1 MSEKTKIVD
10 DHGNTYTIT
19 DNTDEVVDALKLA
32 ILRALERC
40 GSQAEGYAK
49 DLCPVSDTGEKTLQQ
64 SITHAVDPK
73 KNAVYIGTHV
83 EYGAYVELG
92 TGKYYPGGRPEPW
105 NYQDENDEWHHT
117 EGQEAQPYLVPAA
130 KNHAQ
135 TYRNIFKD
143 ELGS

>member
-1 MSEKTKIVD
+1 MPNNNI
-10 DHGNTYTIT
+10 TILE
-19 DNTDEVVDALKLA
+19 DNSKLFGDELKRA

-49 DLCPVSDTGEKTLQQ
+49 DLCPISDTGEKTLQQ
-64 SITHAVDPK
+64 SITHKIDQ
-73 KNAVYIGTHV
+73 KNNEVYVGTNV

-92 TGKYYPGGRPEPW
+92 TGKYYPGGRPTPL
-105 NYQDENDEWHHT
+105 NYEDENGDWHHT

-130 KNHAQ
+130 KDHAQ

-143 ELGS
+143 ELGT

>member
-1 MSEKTKIVD
+1 MSKV
-10 DHGNTYTIT
+10 TILE
-19 DNTDEVVDALKLA
+19 DNTKLFGDELKKA

-64 SITHAVDPK
+64 SITHAVNPK
-73 KNAVYIGTHV
+73 ANEVFIGTHV

-92 TGKYYPGGRPEPW
+92 TGKYYPGGRPTPW
-105 NYQDENDEWHHT
+105 NYQDENDDWHHT
-117 EGQEAQPYLVPAA
+117 EGQKAQPYLVPAA
-130 KNHAQ
+130 KDHTQ
-135 TYRNIFKD
+135 TYQNIFKD

>member
-1 MSEKTKIVD
+1 MP
-10 DHGNTYTIT
+10 NNNIT
-19 DNTDEVVDALKLA
+19 VLEDNTKLFGDELKRA

-49 DLCPVSDTGEKTLQQ
+49 DLCPISDTGEKTLQQ
-64 SITHAVDPK
+64 SITHKIDQ
-73 KNAVYIGTHV
+73 KNNEVYVGTNV

-92 TGKYYPGGRPEPW
+92 TGKYYPGGRPTPW
-105 NYQDENDEWHHT
+105 NYEDENGDWHHT

-130 KNHAQ
+130 KDHAQ

-143 ELGS
+143 ELGT

>member
-1 MSEKTKIVD
+1 MP
-10 DHGNTYTIT
+10 NNNIT
-19 DNTDEVVDALKLA
+19 VLEDNTKLFGDELKRA

-49 DLCPVSDTGEKTLQQ
+49 DLCPISDTGEKTLQQ
-64 SITHAVDPK
+64 SITHKIDQ
-73 KNAVYIGTHV
+73 KNNEVYVGTNV

-92 TGKYYPGGRPEPW
+92 TGKYYPGGRPTPW
-105 NYQDENDEWHHT
+105 NYEDEKGDWHHT

-130 KNHAQ
+130 KDHAQ

-143 ELGS
+143 ELGT

>member
-1 MSEKTKIVD
+1 MPID
-10 DHGNTYTIT
+10 NITILK
-19 DNTDEVVDALKLA
+19 DNSKLFGDELKRA

-49 DLCPVSDTGEKTLQQ
+49 DLCPISDTGEKTLQQ
-64 SITHAVDPK
+64 SITHKIDE
-73 KNAVYIGTHV
+73 KNEDVYIGTNV

-92 TGKYYPGGRPEPW
+92 TGKHYPGGRPTPW
-105 NYQDENDEWHHT
+105 NYEDENGDWHHT

-130 KNHAQ
+130 KDHAQ

-143 ELGS
+143 EIGT

>member
-1 MSEKTKIVD
+1 MPNNKI
-10 DHGNTYTIT
+10 TILE
-19 DNTDEVVDALKLA
+19 DNSKLFGDELKRA

-49 DLCPVSDTGEKTLQQ
+49 DLCPISDTGEKTLQQ
-64 SITHAVDPK
+64 SITHKIDQ
-73 KNAVYIGTHV
+73 KNNEVYVGTNV

-92 TGKYYPGGRPEPW
+92 TGKYYPGGRPTPW
-105 NYQDENDEWHHT
+105 NYEDENGDWHHT

-130 KNHAQ
+130 KDHSQ

-143 ELGS
+143 ELGE

>member
-1 MSEKTKIVD
+1 MPNNNI
-10 DHGNTYTIT
+10 TILE
-19 DNTDEVVDALKLA
+19 DNTKLFGDELKRA

-49 DLCPVSDTGEKTLQQ
+49 DLCPISDTGEKTLQQ
-64 SITHAVDPK
+64 SITHKIDQ
-73 KNAVYIGTHV
+73 KNNEVYVGTNV

-92 TGKYYPGGRPEPW
+92 TGKYYPGGRLTPW
-105 NYQDENDEWHHT
+105 NYEDENGDWHHT

-130 KNHAQ
+130 KDHAQ

-143 ELGS
+143 ELGT

>member
-1 MSEKTKIVD
+1 MPNNNITILEDNTKIF
-10 DHGNTYTIT
+10 G
-19 DNTDEVVDALKLA
+19 DELKRA

-49 DLCPVSDTGEKTLQQ
+49 DLCPISDTGEKTLQQ
-64 SITHAVDPK
+64 SITHKIDE
-73 KNAVYIGTHV
+73 KNEDVYIGTNV

-92 TGKYYPGGRPEPW
+92 TGKHYPGGRPTPW
-105 NYQDENDEWHHT
+105 NYEDENGDWHHT

-130 KNHAQ
+130 KDHAQ

-143 ELGS
+143 ELGT

>member
-92 TGKYYPGGRPEPW
+92 TGKYYPGGRPTPW

-117 EGQEAQPYLVPAA
+117 EGVEARPYLVPAA
-130 KNHAQ
+130 KDHAQ

>member
-1 MSEKTKIVD
+1 MPID
-10 DHGNTYTIT
+10 NITILK
-19 DNTDEVVDALKLA
+19 DNSKLFGDELKRA

-49 DLCPVSDTGEKTLQQ
+49 DLCPISDTGEKTLQQ
-64 SITHAVDPK
+64 AITHKIDQ
-73 KNAVYIGTHV
+73 KNNEVYVGTNV

-92 TGKYYPGGRPEPW
+92 TGKYYPGGRPTPW
-105 NYQDENDEWHHT
+105 NYEDENGDWHHT

-130 KNHAQ
+130 KDHAQ

-143 ELGS
+143 ELGT

>member
-1 MSEKTKIVD
+1 MPNNNI
-10 DHGNTYTIT
+10 TILE
-19 DNTDEVVDALKLA
+19 DNTKLFGDELKRA

-49 DLCPVSDTGEKTLQQ
+49 DLCPISDTGEKTLQQ
-64 SITHAVDPK
+64 SITHKIDQ
-73 KNAVYIGTHV
+73 KNNEVYVGTNV

-92 TGKYYPGGRPEPW
+92 TGKYYPGGRPTPW
-105 NYQDENDEWHHT
+105 NYEDENGDWHHT

-130 KNHAQ
+130 KDHTQ

-143 ELGS
+143 ELGT

>member
-1 MSEKTKIVD
+1 MSEKVKIVD
-10 DHGNTYTIT
+10 DHGNSYEIE
-19 DNTDEVVDALKLA
+19 DNTEEVVNALKLA

-40 GSQAEGYAK
+40 GSQCEGYAK

-64 SITHAVDPK
+64 SITHAVDTGSET
-73 KNAVYIGTHV
+73 VYIGTNV

-92 TGKYYPGGRPEPW
+92 TGKYYPGGRPTPW
-105 NYQDENDEWHHT
+105 NYQDQDGEWHHT
-117 EGQEAQPYLVPAA
+117 EGSQAQPYLVPAA
-130 KNHAQ
+130 RDHRQ

>member
-1 MSEKTKIVD
+1 MPNNNI
-10 DHGNTYTIT
+10 TILE
-19 DNTDEVVDALKLA
+19 DNTKLFGDELKRA

-49 DLCPVSDTGEKTLQQ
+49 DLCPISDTGEKTLQQ
-64 SITHAVDPK
+64 SITHKIDQ
-73 KNAVYIGTHV
+73 KNNEVYVGTNV

-92 TGKYYPGGRPEPW
+92 TGKYYPGGRPTPW
-105 NYQDENDEWHHT
+105 NYEDENGDWHHT

-130 KNHAQ
+130 KDHAQ

-143 ELGS
+143 ELGA

>member
-1 MSEKTKIVD
+1 MPNNNI
-10 DHGNTYTIT
+10 TILE
-19 DNTDEVVDALKLA
+19 DNTKLFGDELKRA

-49 DLCPVSDTGEKTLQQ
+49 DLCPISDTGEKTLQQ
-64 SITHAVDPK
+64 SITHKIDE
-73 KNAVYIGTHV
+73 KNEEVYIGTNV

-92 TGKYYPGGRPEPW
+92 TGKYYPGGRPTPW
-105 NYQDENDEWHHT
+105 NYEDENGDWHHT

-130 KNHAQ
+130 KDHAQ

-143 ELGS
+143 ELGT

>member
-1 MSEKTKIVD
+1 MSNNNI
-10 DHGNTYTIT
+10 TILE
-19 DNTDEVVDALKLA
+19 DNTKLFGDELKRA

-49 DLCPVSDTGEKTLQQ
+49 DLCPISDTGEKTLQQ
-64 SITHAVDPK
+64 SITHKIDQ
-73 KNAVYIGTHV
+73 KNNEVYVGTNV

-92 TGKYYPGGRPEPW
+92 TGKYYPGGRPTPW
-105 NYQDENDEWHHT
+105 NYEDENGDWHHT

-130 KNHAQ
+130 KDHAQ

-143 ELGS
+143 ELGT

>member
-1 MSEKTKIVD
+1 MPNNNI
-10 DHGNTYTIT
+10 TILE
-19 DNTDEVVDALKLA
+19 DNTKLFGDELKRA

-49 DLCPVSDTGEKTLQQ
+49 DLCPISDTGEKTLQQ
-64 SITHAVDPK
+64 SITHKIDQ
-73 KNAVYIGTHV
+73 KNNEVYVGTNV

-92 TGKYYPGGRPEPW
+92 TGKYYPGGRPTPW
-105 NYQDENDEWHHT
+105 NYEDENGDWHHT

-130 KNHAQ
+130 KDHAQ

-143 ELGS
+143 ELGT

>member
-1 MSEKTKIVD
+1 MPNDNI
-10 DHGNTYTIT
+10 TILK
-19 DNTDEVVDALKLA
+19 DNTKLFGDELKRA

-49 DLCPVSDTGEKTLQQ
+49 DLCPISDTGEKTLQQ
-64 SITHAVDPK
+64 SITHKIDRE
-73 KNAVYIGTHV
+73 NEEVYIGTNV

-92 TGKYYPGGRPEPW
+92 TGKHYPGGRPTPW
-105 NYQDENDEWHHT
+105 NYEDENGEWHHT

-130 KNHAQ
+130 RDHAQ

-143 ELGS
+143 ELG

>member
-1 MSEKTKIVD
+1 MPNNNI
-10 DHGNTYTIT
+10 TILE
-19 DNTDEVVDALKLA
+19 DNTKLFGDELKRA

-49 DLCPVSDTGEKTLQQ
+49 DLCPISDTGEKTLQQ
-64 SITHAVDPK
+64 SITHKIDQ
-73 KNAVYIGTHV
+73 KNNEVYVGTNV

-92 TGKYYPGGRPEPW
+92 TGKYYPGGRPTPW
-105 NYQDENDEWHHT
+105 NYEDENGDWHHT

-130 KNHAQ
+130 KDHAQ

-143 ELGS
+143 ELES

>member
-1 MSEKTKIVD
+1 MPNNNITVLEDNTKIF
-10 DHGNTYTIT
+10 G
-19 DNTDEVVDALKLA
+19 DELKRA

-49 DLCPVSDTGEKTLQQ
+49 DLCPISDTGEKTLQQ
-64 SITHAVDPK
+64 SITHKIDQ
-73 KNAVYIGTHV
+73 KNNEVYVGTNV

-92 TGKYYPGGRPEPW
+92 TGKYYPGGRPTPW
-105 NYQDENDEWHHT
+105 NYEDENGDWHHT

-130 KNHAQ
+130 KDHTQ

-143 ELGS
+143 ELGT

>member
-1 MSEKTKIVD
+1 MSID
-10 DHGNTYTIT
+10 NITILK
-19 DNTDEVVDALKLA
+19 DNSKLFGDELKRA

-49 DLCPVSDTGEKTLQQ
+49 DLCPISDTGEKTLQQ
-64 SITHAVDPK
+64 SITHKIDE
-73 KNAVYIGTHV
+73 KNEDVYIGTNV

-92 TGKYYPGGRPEPW
+92 TGKHYPGGRPTPW
-105 NYQDENDEWHHT
+105 NYEDENGDWHHT

-130 KNHAQ
+130 KDHAQ

-143 ELGS
+143 ELGT

>member
-1 MSEKTKIVD
+1 MPNNNI
-10 DHGNTYTIT
+10 TILE
-19 DNTDEVVDALKLA
+19 DNTKLFGDELKRA

-49 DLCPVSDTGEKTLQQ
+49 DLCPISDTGEKTLQQ
-64 SITHAVDPK
+64 SITHKIDQ
-73 KNAVYIGTHV
+73 KNNEVYVGTNV

-92 TGKYYPGGRPEPW
+92 TGKYYPGGRPTPW
-105 NYQDENDEWHHT
+105 NYEDENGDWHHI

-130 KNHAQ
+130 KDHAQ

-143 ELGS
+143 ELGT

>member
-1 MSEKTKIVD
+1 MPNNNI
-10 DHGNTYTIT
+10 TILE
-19 DNTDEVVDALKLA
+19 DNTKLFADELKRA

-49 DLCPVSDTGEKTLQQ
+49 DLCPISDTGEKTLQQ
-64 SITHAVDPK
+64 SITHKIDQ
-73 KNAVYIGTHV
+73 KNNEVYVGTNV

-92 TGKYYPGGRPEPW
+92 TGKYYPGGRPTPW
-105 NYQDENDEWHHT
+105 NYEDENGDWHHT

-130 KNHAQ
+130 KDHAQ

-143 ELGS
+143 ELGT

>member
-1 MSEKTKIVD
+1 MPNNNITILEDNTKIF
-10 DHGNTYTIT
+10 G
-19 DNTDEVVDALKLA
+19 DELKRA

-49 DLCPVSDTGEKTLQQ
+49 DLCPISDTGEKTLQQ
-64 SITHAVDPK
+64 SITHKIDQ
-73 KNAVYIGTHV
+73 KNNEVYVGTNV

-92 TGKYYPGGRPEPW
+92 TGKYYPGGRPTPW
-105 NYQDENDEWHHT
+105 NYEDENGDWHHT

-130 KNHAQ
+130 KDHAQ

-143 ELGS
+143 ELES

>member
-1 MSEKTKIVD
+1 MPID
-10 DHGNTYTIT
+10 NITILK
-19 DNTDEVVDALKLA
+19 DNSKLFGDELKRA

-49 DLCPVSDTGEKTLQQ
+49 DLCPISDTGEKTLQQ
-64 SITHAVDPK
+64 SITHKIDE
-73 KNAVYIGTHV
+73 KNEDVYIGTNV

-92 TGKYYPGGRPEPW
+92 TGKYYPGGRPTPW
-105 NYQDENDEWHHT
+105 NYEDENGDWHHT

-130 KNHAQ
+130 KDHAQ

-143 ELGS
+143 ELGT

>member
-1 MSEKTKIVD
+1 MPID
-10 DHGNTYTIT
+10 NITILK
-19 DNTDEVVDALKLA
+19 DNSKLFGDELKRA

-49 DLCPVSDTGEKTLQQ
+49 DLCPISDTGEKTLQQ
-64 SITHAVDPK
+64 SITHKIDE
-73 KNAVYIGTHV
+73 KNEDVYIGTNV

-92 TGKYYPGGRPEPW
+92 TGKHYPGGRPTPW
-105 NYQDENDEWHHT
+105 NYEDENGDWHHT

-130 KNHAQ
+130 KDHAQ

-143 ELGS
+143 ELGT

>member
-1 MSEKTKIVD
+1 MPID
-10 DHGNTYTIT
+10 NITILK
-19 DNTDEVVDALKLA
+19 DNSKLFGDELKRA

-49 DLCPVSDTGEKTLQQ
+49 DLCPISDTGEKTLQQ
-64 SITHAVDPK
+64 SITHKIDQ
-73 KNAVYIGTHV
+73 KNNEVYVGTNV

-92 TGKYYPGGRPEPW
+92 TGKYYPGGRPTPW
-105 NYQDENDEWHHT
+105 NYEDENGDWHHT

-130 KNHAQ
+130 KDHAQ

-143 ELGS
+143 ELGT